1 MSILN
6 ELGSRMLFFDGG
18 MGTMLQKRGSL
29 PGEMTELWNIKR
41 PEDVKDVHLQ
51 YLEAG
56 ADIVTANTFG
66 ASEIKLAGSGYT
78 PEDVVTAGI
87 RLAKEA
93 TDSVRTDGRKHSAY
107 VAMDISSTGR
117 LLKPLGTLEFDQAY
131 EAFKTMAAAGE
142 KAGADLALIE
152 TMTDTYELKAAVLAV
167 KENTHLPL
175 FVTVTFDEKGKLLTG
190 ADVGAVVTL
199 LEGLGADAIGINC
212 GLGPVQMRPL
222 IKRMLELTSLPVI
235 ANPNAGLPRQIDG
248 ETVYDITPQQFAEQ
262 MELMAGDGV
271 WLMGGCCGTTP
282 EYIRLIK
289 ERCGDITP
297 GPIEK
302 KHFTR
307 ISSYSRS
314 IDFDKGHVIIGERIN
329 PTGKKL
335 FKQAL
340 INEYYKMSNISK
352 NFKTQNFNTL
362 DLSLFSDDIIPELN
376 ISSKQ
381 NILEI
386 SAICEMFVQN
396 FTKDNEENLLFYGD
410 TGLGKTFMSNCIAKA
425 LLDKGFTVIY
435 QTSFKM
441 FEIIEEYK
449 FHNINNSI
457 SKENYNNLFECDLL
471 IIDDLGT
478 ELTNTFTVSELFMIL
493 NTRLLN
499 KKKTI
504 ISTNFS
510 LGKLAET
517 YTERISSRIFDK
529 FTLVKFVGKDLRW
542 ESKFD

>member
-1 MSILN
+1 MKDSAVREILF
-6 ELGSRMLFFDGG
+6 SYQ
-18 MGTMLQKRGSL
+18 QKRDKA
-29 PGEMTELWNIKR
+29 EYEFEERKKKIYNR
-41 PEDVKDVHLQ
+41 FPEIQKIDDDITNVGLRMMRIVISNSPDKEIQLNQYKD
-51 YLEAG
+51 
-56 ADIVTANTFG
+56 
-66 ASEIKLAGSGYT
+66 KLNALKLS
-78 PEDVVTAGI
+78 
-87 RLAKEA
+87 KNN
-93 TDSVRTDGRKHSAY
+93 
-107 VAMDISSTGR
+107 
-117 LLKPLGTLEFDQAY
+117 LLKMHNIPKNALEIQYECPLCEDTGFL
-131 EAFKTMAAAGE
+131 KSGE
-142 KAGADLALIE
+142 KC
-152 TMTDTYELKAAVLAV
+152 
-167 KENTHLPL
+167 
-175 FVTVTFDEKGKLLTG
+175 
-190 ADVGAVVTL
+190 
-199 LEGLGADAIGINC
+199 NC
-212 GLGPVQMRPL
+212 
-222 IKRMLELTSLPVI
+222 
-235 ANPNAGLPRQIDG
+235 
-248 ETVYDITPQQFAEQ
+248 
-262 MELMAGDGV
+262 
-271 WLMGGCCGTTP
+271 
-282 EYIRLIK
+282 
-289 ERCGDITP
+289 
-297 GPIEK
+297 
-302 KHFTR
+302 
-307 ISSYSRS
+307 
-314 IDFDKGHVIIGERIN
+314 
-329 PTGKKL
+329 

-362 DLSLFSDDIIPELN
+362 DLSLFSDEIIPELN

-396 FTKDNEENLLFYGD
+396 FTKENEENLLFYGD

-510 LGKLAET
+510 LSKLAET
-517 YTERISSRIFDK
+517 YTERTSSRLFDK
-529 FTLVKFVGKDLRW
+529 FSLVKFVVNDLSW

>member
-1 MSILN
+1 MKDSAVREILF
-6 ELGSRMLFFDGG
+6 SYQ
-18 MGTMLQKRGSL
+18 QKRDKA
-29 PGEMTELWNIKR
+29 EYEFEERKKKIYNR
-41 PEDVKDVHLQ
+41 FPEIQKIDDDITNVGLRMMRIVISNSPDKEIQLNQYKD
-51 YLEAG
+51 
-56 ADIVTANTFG
+56 
-66 ASEIKLAGSGYT
+66 KLNALKLS
-78 PEDVVTAGI
+78 
-87 RLAKEA
+87 KNN
-93 TDSVRTDGRKHSAY
+93 
-107 VAMDISSTGR
+107 
-117 LLKPLGTLEFDQAY
+117 LLKMHNIPKNALEIQYECPLCEDTGFL
-131 EAFKTMAAAGE
+131 KSGE
-142 KAGADLALIE
+142 KC
-152 TMTDTYELKAAVLAV
+152 
-167 KENTHLPL
+167 
-175 FVTVTFDEKGKLLTG
+175 
-190 ADVGAVVTL
+190 
-199 LEGLGADAIGINC
+199 NC
-212 GLGPVQMRPL
+212 
-222 IKRMLELTSLPVI
+222 
-235 ANPNAGLPRQIDG
+235 
-248 ETVYDITPQQFAEQ
+248 
-262 MELMAGDGV
+262 
-271 WLMGGCCGTTP
+271 
-282 EYIRLIK
+282 
-289 ERCGDITP
+289 
-297 GPIEK
+297 
-302 KHFTR
+302 
-307 ISSYSRS
+307 
-314 IDFDKGHVIIGERIN
+314 
-329 PTGKKL
+329 

-362 DLSLFSDDIIPELN
+362 DLSLFSDEIIPELN

-396 FTKDNEENLLFYGD
+396 FTKENEENLLFYGD

-425 LLDKGFTVIY
+425 LLDKGFTFIY

-510 LGKLAET
+510 LSKLAET

>member
-1 MSILN
+1 MKDSAVREILF
-6 ELGSRMLFFDGG
+6 SYQ
-18 MGTMLQKRGSL
+18 QKRDKA
-29 PGEMTELWNIKR
+29 EYEFEERKKKIYNR
-41 PEDVKDVHLQ
+41 FPEIQKIDDDITNVGLRMMRIVISNSPDKEIQLNQYKD
-51 YLEAG
+51 
-56 ADIVTANTFG
+56 
-66 ASEIKLAGSGYT
+66 KLNALKLS
-78 PEDVVTAGI
+78 
-87 RLAKEA
+87 KNN
-93 TDSVRTDGRKHSAY
+93 
-107 VAMDISSTGR
+107 
-117 LLKPLGTLEFDQAY
+117 LLKMHNIPKNALEIQYECPLCEDTGFL
-131 EAFKTMAAAGE
+131 KSGE
-142 KAGADLALIE
+142 KC
-152 TMTDTYELKAAVLAV
+152 
-167 KENTHLPL
+167 
-175 FVTVTFDEKGKLLTG
+175 
-190 ADVGAVVTL
+190 
-199 LEGLGADAIGINC
+199 NC
-212 GLGPVQMRPL
+212 
-222 IKRMLELTSLPVI
+222 
-235 ANPNAGLPRQIDG
+235 
-248 ETVYDITPQQFAEQ
+248 
-262 MELMAGDGV
+262 
-271 WLMGGCCGTTP
+271 
-282 EYIRLIK
+282 
-289 ERCGDITP
+289 
-297 GPIEK
+297 
-302 KHFTR
+302 
-307 ISSYSRS
+307 
-314 IDFDKGHVIIGERIN
+314 
-329 PTGKKL
+329 

-362 DLSLFSDDIIPELN
+362 DLSLFSDEIIPELN

-396 FTKDNEENLLFYGD
+396 FTKENEENLLFYGD

-510 LGKLAET
+510 LSKLAET
-517 YTERISSRIFDK
+517 YTERNSSRIFDK

>member
-1 MSILN
+1 MKDSAVREILF
-6 ELGSRMLFFDGG
+6 SYQ
-18 MGTMLQKRGSL
+18 QKRDKA
-29 PGEMTELWNIKR
+29 EYEFEERKKKIYNR
-41 PEDVKDVHLQ
+41 FPEIQKIDDDITNVGLRMMRIVISNSPDKEIQLNQYKD
-51 YLEAG
+51 
-56 ADIVTANTFG
+56 
-66 ASEIKLAGSGYT
+66 KLNALKLS
-78 PEDVVTAGI
+78 
-87 RLAKEA
+87 KNN
-93 TDSVRTDGRKHSAY
+93 
-107 VAMDISSTGR
+107 
-117 LLKPLGTLEFDQAY
+117 LLKMHNIPKNALEIQYECPLCEDTGFL
-131 EAFKTMAAAGE
+131 KSGE
-142 KAGADLALIE
+142 KC
-152 TMTDTYELKAAVLAV
+152 
-167 KENTHLPL
+167 
-175 FVTVTFDEKGKLLTG
+175 
-190 ADVGAVVTL
+190 
-199 LEGLGADAIGINC
+199 NC
-212 GLGPVQMRPL
+212 
-222 IKRMLELTSLPVI
+222 
-235 ANPNAGLPRQIDG
+235 
-248 ETVYDITPQQFAEQ
+248 
-262 MELMAGDGV
+262 
-271 WLMGGCCGTTP
+271 
-282 EYIRLIK
+282 
-289 ERCGDITP
+289 
-297 GPIEK
+297 
-302 KHFTR
+302 
-307 ISSYSRS
+307 
-314 IDFDKGHVIIGERIN
+314 
-329 PTGKKL
+329 

-362 DLSLFSDDIIPELN
+362 DLSLFSDEIIPELN

-396 FTKDNEENLLFYGD
+396 FTKENEENLLFYGD

-510 LGKLAET
+510 LSKLAET
-517 YTERISSRIFDK
+517 YTERI
-529 FTLVKFVGKDLRW
+529 
-542 ESKFD
+542 

>member
-1 MSILN
+1 MKDSAVREILF
-6 ELGSRMLFFDGG
+6 SYQ
-18 MGTMLQKRGSL
+18 QKRDKA
-29 PGEMTELWNIKR
+29 EYEFEERKKKIYNR
-41 PEDVKDVHLQ
+41 FPEIQKIDDDITNVGLRMMRIVISNSPDKEIQLNQYKD
-51 YLEAG
+51 
-56 ADIVTANTFG
+56 
-66 ASEIKLAGSGYT
+66 KLNALKLS
-78 PEDVVTAGI
+78 
-87 RLAKEA
+87 KNN
-93 TDSVRTDGRKHSAY
+93 
-107 VAMDISSTGR
+107 
-117 LLKPLGTLEFDQAY
+117 LLKMHNIPKNALEIQYECPLCEDTGFL
-131 EAFKTMAAAGE
+131 KSGE
-142 KAGADLALIE
+142 KC
-152 TMTDTYELKAAVLAV
+152 
-167 KENTHLPL
+167 
-175 FVTVTFDEKGKLLTG
+175 
-190 ADVGAVVTL
+190 
-199 LEGLGADAIGINC
+199 NC
-212 GLGPVQMRPL
+212 
-222 IKRMLELTSLPVI
+222 
-235 ANPNAGLPRQIDG
+235 
-248 ETVYDITPQQFAEQ
+248 
-262 MELMAGDGV
+262 
-271 WLMGGCCGTTP
+271 
-282 EYIRLIK
+282 
-289 ERCGDITP
+289 
-297 GPIEK
+297 
-302 KHFTR
+302 
-307 ISSYSRS
+307 
-314 IDFDKGHVIIGERIN
+314 
-329 PTGKKL
+329 

-362 DLSLFSDDIIPELN
+362 DLSLFSDEIIPELN

-396 FTKDNEENLLFYGD
+396 FTKENEENLLFYGD

-510 LGKLAET
+510 LNKLAET